1 MLNLKTTYAIE
12 RVVATGQAVRT
23 DYGADSF
30 IEIHTQRP
38 VDVRL
43 PKSHE
48 AVTRTSIL
56 K

>member
-1 MLNLKTTYAIE
+1 MLIFETTYAIE
-12 RVVATGQAVRT
+12 RVVAIGQAVRT
-23 DYGADSF
+23 DYDADSF
-30 IEIHTQRP
+30 IEIHTQWP
-38 VDVRL
+38 VNVRL